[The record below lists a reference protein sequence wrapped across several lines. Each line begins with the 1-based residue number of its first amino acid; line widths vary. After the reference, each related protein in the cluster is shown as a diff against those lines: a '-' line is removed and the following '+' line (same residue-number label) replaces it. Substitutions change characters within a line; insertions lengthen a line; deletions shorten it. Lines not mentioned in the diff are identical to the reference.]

1 MWIIIVVLAVAFV
14 AGLVANHWVRP
25 FATSEVQGVKLEL
38 LVSPLLTL
46 SVLLL
51 AFLLVQVFA
60 SYKTVRDA
68 SSEEAGKVLAE
79 FDIAG
84 YLPAEYAAP
93 LQSSV
98 ICYSRAVAEIEWGLL
113 DERAAVD
120 PAVSLWGN
128 KIDDPMARLASER
141 SEQPYGTL
149 LSVDRERAEARRK
162 RITEARP
169 SVPVELNLLLL
180 GISALG
186 VFSLAAFHVALRVSA
201 GAGRGAPGPRH
212 GTGRDA
218 ADVAR
223 DRRQVRRGGGG
234 GTHRPAGCGRHD
246 DRQVR
251 GDAPRRRTPLRRRR
265 PSGLIPL
272 AGRAPGHS
280 G

>member
-84 YLPAEYAAP
+84 YLPPEYAAP

-186 VFSLAAFHVALRVSA
+186 VFSLAVFTLPYVSRRVQVGALLVLVTALGGMQLMLLEIDGKYDGVVAVEPTDLR
-201 GAGRGAPGPRH
+201 
-212 GTGRDA
+212 A
-218 ADVAR
+218 ADDMMTAKFAA
-223 DRRQVRRGGGG
+223 
-234 GTHRPAGCGRHD
+234 THRGDELPCDADGRP
-246 DRQVR
+246 V
-251 GDAPRRRTPLRRRR
+251 
-265 PSGLIPL
+265 
-272 AGRAPGHS
+272 
-280 G
+280 